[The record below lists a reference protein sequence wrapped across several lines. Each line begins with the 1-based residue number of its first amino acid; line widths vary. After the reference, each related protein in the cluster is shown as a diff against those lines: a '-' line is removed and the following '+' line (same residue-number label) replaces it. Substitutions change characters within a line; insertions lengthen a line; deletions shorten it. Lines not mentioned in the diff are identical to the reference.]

1 MNRSNMRL
9 SYHFLHRQP
18 CRAILL
24 QHFHDALRLEITSHR
39 FIRTGENDAV
49 HAVKFFELDRRRGVD
64 GNKADDRRF
73 DLRRRSEVISG
84 NVDNII
90 DFGVQLPNSSPTIS
104 LKRSKI
110 DDAFLPGRWRTTL
123 TTAKCLV
130 VPPDAAQTRA
140 GT

>member
-1 MNRSNMRL
+1 MRL

-39 FIRTGENDAV
+39 FIRTGEYDAV

-73 DLRRRSEVISG
+73 DLRRWSEVISG
-84 NVDNII
+84 NVDNVV
-90 DFGVQLPNSSPTIS
+90 DFGVELFKPQPIS
-104 LKRSKI
+104 LKRGKI
-110 DDAFLPGRWRTTL
+110 DGAFLPGHLRTTS
-123 TTAKCLV
+123 TTTRFPAVLLDV
-130 VPPDAAQTRA
+130 AQTHV